1 MVSCCI
7 SRVESVLAYSVDTL
21 CNFRYD
27 YRAVHDCHVAEDN
40 ESRELQEEW
49 FQQRAGAAEGG
60 KHKLTMCH
68 SLKQLLVT
76 SFTQSKMFQTEI
88 LCIHPS

>member
-7 SRVESVLAYSVDTL
+7 SPVEYLLAYSVDTL

-27 YRAVHDCHVAEDN
+27 YRAGHDCHVAGDN

-49 FQQRAGAAEGG
+49 FQQSSATKGG
-60 KHKLTMCH
+60 KHKLI
-68 SLKQLLVT
+68 
-76 SFTQSKMFQTEI
+76 MFQPFKT
-88 LCIHPS
+88 CFSYF